1 MGEPQIALVEAT
13 QEHVDAI
20 VQIERE
26 AGGRSLVALTHGHA
40 VVEALQRGHHVTVAV
55 AVGEVAGWIWYTTN
69 LGRGAEE
76 VGQILRVAVAQGHI
90 HDGVGRALM
99 EHAQATLASRAITR
113 VRITVDG
120 EDEES
125 RAFFARLG
133 YAVDAVT
140 MERAL

>member
-1 MGEPQIALVEAT
+1 MGEPHIALVEAT
-13 QEHVDAI
+13 PEHIDAI

-40 VVEALQRGHHVTVAV
+40 VVEALERGHQVTVAL
-55 AVGEVAGWIWYTTN
+55 AGGEVAGWIWYSTD

-76 VGQILRVAVAQGHI
+76 VGQILRVAVAQGHVRS
-90 HDGVGRALM
+90 GVGRALV
-99 EHAQATLASRAITR
+99 EHAQATLAGRAITR

-120 EDEES
+120 DDAES

-133 YAVDAVT
+133 YAVDAVM